1 MALIKCKEWGKEY
14 SDIAEVCPNCGYSE
28 KKAREKETLCVSSS
42 RKNKYAAGAFTLL
55 FWFVGGQYIYLGLE
69 EKATWYAACAQALIF
84 ITLILPPV
92 FWILLLVPII
102 QSILFCAM
110 PQEKFNAKY
119 NRKDSPRISARR
131 LPLVFLGILL
141 RCFLINTVLFFILSV
156 IFR

>member
-1 MALIKCKEWGKEY
+1 MALIKCKECGKEY
-14 SDIAEVCPNCGYSE
+14 SDMAEVCPNCGYSE
-28 KKAREKETLCVSSS
+28 KKAKEKETLCVSSS

-69 EKATWYAACAQALIF
+69 KKATWYAACAQALIY
-84 ITLILPPV
+84 ISIIAPA

-119 NRKDSPRISARR
+119 NRKDSPRISVGR
-131 LPLVFLGILL
+131 LPLVFLGILI

-156 IFR
+156 ILG